1 MFYQEQKIQIYMYEF
16 CQSWPK
22 KNILGWSIFVSAL
35 CMLHAALLFASR
47 GPGAIAFAVASCSW
61 SWGRSRSRYLVSRS
75 GARRRSLNLVD
86 GGGGVL
92 GILAGWNGCLF
103 SLSWALAH
111 PDFGSRFDC
120 IRRIVGDGFWLGRYR
135 LWFAAAS
142 PATPTQPYHH
152 QPPTTFV
159 KRKVETFSIVV
170 PEHVGCAD
178 AWLLH
183 PHDVCDLCGF
193 FFVFGQLPRPDVKRE
208 DF

>member
-75 GARRRSLNLVD
+75 GARRRSPNLVD
-86 GGGGVL
+86 GGCGVL

-142 PATPTQPYHH
+142 PATPTKTP
-152 QPPTTFV
+152 
-159 KRKVETFSIVV
+159 
-170 PEHVGCAD
+170 
-178 AWLLH
+178 
-183 PHDVCDLCGF
+183 
-193 FFVFGQLPRPDVKRE
+193 QLPKPLPLSLIIISHPQRLSNGRWKL
-208 DF
+208 FQ